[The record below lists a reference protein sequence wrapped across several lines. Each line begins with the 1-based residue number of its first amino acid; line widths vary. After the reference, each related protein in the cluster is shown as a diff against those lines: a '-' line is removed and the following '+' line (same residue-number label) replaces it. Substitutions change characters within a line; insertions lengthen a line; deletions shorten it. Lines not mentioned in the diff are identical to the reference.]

1 MAGLKKKPLTAVRER
16 NILSKEKKNLL
27 EKMGLKLK
35 CHGIGCWWEA
45 CGVGVM
51 VVGGAENSMQERVRE

>member
-1 MAGLKKKPLTAVRER
+1 
-16 NILSKEKKNLL
+16 
-27 EKMGLKLK
+27 MGLKLK